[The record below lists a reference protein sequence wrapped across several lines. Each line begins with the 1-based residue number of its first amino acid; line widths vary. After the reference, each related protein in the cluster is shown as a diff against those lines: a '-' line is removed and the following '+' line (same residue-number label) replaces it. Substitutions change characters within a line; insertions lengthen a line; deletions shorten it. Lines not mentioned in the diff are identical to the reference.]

1 MRKKF
6 IKKTSVFVLGIL
18 MLTVSA
24 VSVSA
29 APSDCID
36 VNAKANFTIH
46 KYDAAAAKEN
56 GIIIETS
63 GFTGNGKED
72 SKAEEVLKNYVIQGV
87 EFTYVKVGDIHTD
100 SEGGRLQLLYDIPE
114 KLENILMPGSGREE
128 NQYTSTELNQ
138 ALMRTLADNTAG
150 KNALE
155 QFAAEADGKQAM
167 PLTDEIGVT
176 KAMELPLGLYLIVE
190 TKVPANVHTT
200 TDPFF
205 VSLPM
210 TDEEGEEWFYDV
222 NAYPKNQTDYPDLDK
237 LVKQHDDV
245 KKGAPYEDAATASGG
260 ELLDYI
266 FVSHL
271 PNITSEAT
279 FLKQYTFVDKMDS
292 GMAYNDDFEICFY
305 DNEESA
311 RTNTRE
317 QAKVIWEKGSPDFTV
332 EYDTEHIDSSRSEK
346 IHKSFH
352 TATIRMTEAGLEE
365 INSRLSRM
373 YMTVSYSCTVNT
385 DSMVILGDKGNVN
398 DVELIWSRTS
408 SEYPDTIRDRTKV
421 YVFGLN
427 IKKSFEQQEG
437 STGDPGR
444 VQFILQNK
452 TDGHFVTA
460 DSSEKGVYYITDG
473 TKAEDE
479 KHASVFMPSKDGN
492 LKINGLEADT
502 YVLTE
507 IATDDGYSL
516 LREPMTIE
524 IKSTVDEMIASKS
537 TLYNSAAKAGSLI
550 ESEGERASAE
560 VDQRT
565 ANMSGYQWGDIV
577 STNARVDLDI
587 LNSCSFKLP
596 QTGGYG
602 TIFFTL
608 AGCGAALTGAIL
620 VTRKSGKDRKE
631 V

>member
-6 IKKTSVFVLGIL
+6 MKKISTFVLGIS
-18 MLTVSA
+18 MLAASA

-29 APSDCID
+29 AAPDCID

-63 GFTGNGKED
+63 GFAGNGKED
-72 SKAEEVLKNYVIQGV
+72 SAAEEILKNYVIQGV
-87 EFTYVKVGDIHTD
+87 EFTYVKVGDINTD

-114 KLENILMPGSGREE
+114 ELENILMPGNGRKEG
-128 NQYTSTELNQ
+128 QYTSTELNH

-155 QFAAEADGKQAM
+155 QFVAEADGKQAM
-167 PLTDEIGVT
+167 PLTDENGET
-176 KAMELPLGLYLIVE
+176 KATELALGLYLIVE

-205 VSLPM
+205 LSLPM
-210 TDEEGEEWFYDV
+210 TDEEGEAWFYDV
-222 NAYPKNQTDYPDLDK
+222 NVYPKNQTDHPDLDK

-245 KKGAPYEDAATASGG
+245 KKDAPYEDTATASEG

-271 PNITSEAT
+271 PDITSEAT

-292 GMAYNDDFEICFY
+292 GFAYNDDFEICFY
-305 DNEESA
+305 DNEEDA
-311 RTNTRE
+311 RMDARG
-317 QAKVIWEKGSPDFTV
+317 QAKVIWEKGSPNFTV
-332 EYDTEHIDSSRSEK
+332 EYDTEHTDSSKNEK
-346 IHKSFH
+346 VYESFH
-352 TATIRMTEAGLEE
+352 TATVRMTEAGLKE
-365 INSRLSRM
+365 INSGLSRM

-385 DSMVILGDKGNVN
+385 DPTVILGDKGNAN
-398 DVELIWSRTS
+398 DVELIWNRTS
-408 SEYPDTIRDRTKV
+408 SEYPDTLKDRAKV

-427 IKKSFEQQEG
+427 IKKSFEQREG
-437 STGDPGR
+437 AAGDPRR

-452 TDGHFVTA
+452 TDGYFVTA
-460 DSSEKGVYYITDG
+460 YSSEEGVYYITDS

-479 KHASVFMPSKDGN
+479 KQASVFVPSKDGT

-507 IATDDGYSL
+507 IATDNGYSL

-524 IKSTVDEMIASKS
+524 IKSTVDEIIPSKS
-537 TLYNSAAKAGSLI
+537 TLYNSTAQISSLI

-560 VDQRT
+560 VDQKT
-565 ANMSGYQWGDIV
+565 TNMSGYKWGDLV

-587 LNSCSFKLP
+587 LNSRSFRLP

-608 AGCGAALTGAIL
+608 AGCGAALSGVIL
-620 VTRKSGKDRKE
+620 VTGKSGKDKKE